1 MYIHIPKSL
10 KVKKVVRFTPKELK
24 KFETEIAKSY
34 NDALIRG
41 PIHLS
46 SGNEKQLIKIF
57 KYVDQND
64 WVFSSWRNH
73 YHALL
78 HGVDQKIIKKFIF
91 DGKSMSIASVKP
103 RFVSSSI
110 VGGTLPIALGV
121 AKSNKLNKKKNNV
134 WCFLGDMTAETGIF
148 NEVYKY
154 SKNFNLKINF
164 VIEDNLLSTNSP
176 THIVWNKKK
185 YFDHKKYP
193 DVIYYRY
200 NNSYPH
206 HGTGKWVL
214 F

>member
-1 MYIHIPKSL
+1 MYLKIPHK
-10 KVKKVVRFTPKELK
+10 LK
-24 KFETEIAKSY
+24 KKKNIKYNPEQLISFESEIADKY
-34 NDALIRG
+34 NAGKIKG

-46 SGNEKQLIKIF
+46 HGNEKQLINIF
-57 KYVDQND
+57 RYIDSND
-64 WVFSSWRNH
+64 WVFSNWRNH

-78 HGVDQKIIKKFIF
+78 HGVDQKIIKRFIL

-121 AKSNKLNKKKNNV
+121 AKSNKLNKKKNTV

-154 SKNFNLKINF
+154 SKNFDLKINF

-185 YFDHKKYP
+185 YFDYKKFP

-200 NNSYPH
+200 KNSYPH